1 MTARTARHLPPI
13 VALVFVLALVPVA
26 FAAKGGGGGAKPSSG
41 DSISL
46 APSGFAVTGDGLLK
60 HGDTATFNIAT
71 SGAGRFANLQ
81 CVQNGVLVLNGWS
94 GPVTTSWSVPLNS
107 PAWQSGA
114 ADCTATLDVWTNHG
128 WSTTASTSFHVD
140 A

>member
-1 MTARTARHLPPI
+1 LTARTARHLPPI

-26 FAAKGGGGGAKPSSG
+26 LAAKGGGGGKPSSG

-46 APSGFAVTGDGLLK
+46 APSGFAVTGDGLPK
-60 HGDTATFNIAT
+60 HGDTVTFNITTTAPD
-71 SGAGRFANLQ
+71 RFANLQ

-114 ADCTATLDVWTNHG
+114 ADCTASLDTWTNHG
-128 WSTTASTSFHVD
+128 WSVVTSTSFHVD